1 MRRLYLIIPG
11 PDLAAD
17 LVHELLSDGME
28 QRQLS
33 LFACRPRR
41 LKVPVPVSRLSAGG
55 GADSMLTRT
64 LAGAVIAL
72 VIALVAI
79 AVGGAG
85 PFAGSVLLVATAVGA
100 AIGAIAGRPRS
111 GYPTELEPLREE
123 LDGDDVVMLLD
134 VADQR
139 LGDWEER
146 IKDLHPEIRVK
157 GTDPAGT
164 PPFP

>member
-17 LVHELLSDGME
+17 LVEELLSDGME
-28 QRQLS
+28 QRQLR

-41 LKVPVPVSRLSAGG
+41 LKVPVPVSRLSG
-55 GADSMLTRT
+55 GADSVLTRT

-72 VIALVAI
+72 VIALVVIAI
-79 AVGGAG
+79 GGAG
-85 PFAGSVLLVATAVGA
+85 PFAGSILLVATAAGAAVGA
-100 AIGAIAGRPRS
+100 VSGRQRG
-111 GYPTELEPLREE
+111 GYPSELEPLREE
-123 LDGDDVVMLLD
+123 LGGDDVVMLLD

-139 LGDWEER
+139 LGNWEER
-146 IKDLHPEIRVK
+146 IKGRHPEIRVK